1 MIKSKAI
8 EIIKK
13 LSEEEKLSFMDFL
26 NSPFFNKKTKISE
39 LYNLILKN
47 IERLDYEESSE
58 EIIFAEL
65 FKVKEFSY
73 SFLRN
78 LMSELFQLCETFLI
92 VNVQKNNSYSDI
104 NSAMILL
111 RQYNTLTL
119 DNLFISKY
127 KKFLIDFK
135 KSEIDDSYFD
145 SIAKLYSENIA
156 FDLFRSQMENV
167 PLKLIDRSEYHL
179 CCITQLLET
188 NMNDLTV
195 NLKAFNLNL
204 ENEFIIEFVKNLD
217 IENFL
222 LTLDKHENH
231 LKDEIEIRLRLIL
244 LNKNNEN
251 TKNYFKLK
259 DLVLKNVSKYNNA
272 ERFNVFIKL
281 KNYCAVR
288 IFEFDKDFY
297 KEKYILG
304 KTETEYVKYNRDGV
318 GPLYINVYIEV
329 INFALK
335 MNDIKFAEY
344 YIRFFTEELEL
355 NKRESLF
362 NLASAFVNFSKC
374 NFEKVLEHI
383 SKVDT
388 FNNLIKNTSKMLYIK
403 TYYEL
408 NLLESGFSAL
418 DSYIHYI
425 KNNKSYTSNR
435 KKMLIVEYDLLLKL
449 YKIKSSQTKYTA
461 LDLEIMK
468 IDLNKSGVFFTE
480 WYIEKINE
488 LLKTIK

>member
-344 YIRFFTEELEL
+344 YIKFFTEELEL

>member
-1 MIKSKAI
+1 MVKSKAI

-13 LSEEEKLSFMDFL
+13 LSEDEKLSLMDFL
-26 NSPFFNKKTKISE
+26 NSPFFNEKTKISE

-58 EIIFAEL
+58 EIIFAGL

-335 MNDIKFAEY
+335 MNDIKFAEH
-344 YIRFFTEELEL
+344 YIKFFTEELEL

-362 NLASAFVNFSKC
+362 NLASAIVNFSKC

-388 FNNLIKNTSKMLYIK
+388 FNNLIKNTSKMLYVK

-425 KNNKSYTSNR
+425 KNNKNYTSNR

-449 YKIKSSQTKYTA
+449 YKIKSSQTKNTA